1 MMSTAEN
8 IAAAKKRP
16 PRTGRRK
23 EAVARVMVSAGKGNI
38 TVNDRAFDDY
48 FPRSDHRAEVLR
60 PLEVT
65 NMKDVTDVRATVLGG
80 GITGQA
86 QAIKLGLSRA
96 LAVMSAEFKPLLK
109 RAGLLSRDPR
119 QVERK
124 KYGQPGARKRFQ
136 HSKR

>member
-1 MMSTAEN
+1 MATVT
-8 IAAAKKRP
+8 KKAP
-16 PRTGRRK
+16 VPHTGRRK
-23 EAVARVMVSAGKGNI
+23 EAVARVRVLAGKGLI
-38 TVNDRAFDDY
+38 TINDRTIEDY
-48 FPRSDHRAEVLR
+48 FNRPDHRSEVTR

-65 NMKDVTDVRATVLGG
+65 SMKEVSDVRCTVYGG

-86 QAIKLGLSRA
+86 QAIKLGLARA
-96 LAVMSAEFKPLLK
+96 LSTMNAEFKPILK

-119 QVERK
+119 KVERK

>member
-1 MMSTAEN
+1 MAVN
-8 IAAAKKRP
+8 NKVPIP
-16 PRTGRRK
+16 HTGRRK
-23 EAVARVMVSAGKGNI
+23 ESVARVRVLAGRGNVTI
-38 TVNDRAFDDY
+38 NERTLEDY
-48 FPRSDHRAEVLR
+48 FPRADHRAEVLK

-65 NMKDVTDVRATVLGG
+65 SMKDVSDVRARVLGG

-86 QAIKLGLSRA
+86 QAIKLGLARA
-96 LAVMSAEFKPLLK
+96 LSTMNSEFKPLLK

-119 QVERK
+119 KVERK

>member
-1 MMSTAEN
+1 MPTTQ
-8 IAAAKKRP
+8 AKKRI

-23 EAVARVMVSAGKGNI
+23 EAVARVIVSAGKGNI
-38 TVNDRAFDDY
+38 TVNKRTMDEY
-48 FPRSDHRAEVLR
+48 FPRVDHRAEVIR

-65 NMKDVTDVRATVLGG
+65 SMKDVSDVTATVRGG

-86 QAIKLGLSRA
+86 QAIKLGLARA
-96 LAVMSAEFKPLLK
+96 LSVMNGEFKPILK

-119 QVERK
+119 KVERK

>member
-1 MMSTAEN
+1 MVKTSTAVRRN
-8 IAAAKKRP
+8 VP
-16 PRTGRRK
+16 YTGRRK
-23 EAVARVMVSAGKGNI
+23 EAVARVLVLQGKGLV
-38 TVNDRAFDDY
+38 TVNKRTLDDY
-48 FPRSDHRAEVLR
+48 FNRPDHRAEVMK

-65 NMKDVTDVRATVLGG
+65 SMKDITDVKVTVVGG

-86 QAIKLGLSRA
+86 QAIKLGLARA
-96 LAVMSAEFKPLLK
+96 LAVMNAEFKPLLK

-119 QVERK
+119 KVERK

>member
-1 MMSTAEN
+1 MVKPL
-8 IAAAKKRP
+8 AARKNVP
-16 PRTGRRK
+16 YTGRRK
-23 EAVARVMVSAGKGNI
+23 EAVARVIVVPGKGLI
-38 TVNDRAFDDY
+38 TVNKRTLEDY
-48 FPRSDHRAEVLR
+48 FPRADHRSEVMR
-60 PLEVT
+60 PLEIT
-65 NMKDVTDVRATVLGG
+65 SMKDITDVRATAAGG

-96 LAVMSAEFKPLLK
+96 LSVMNAEFKPLLQ

-119 QVERK
+119 KVERK